1 METFESIRKRLRR
14 LKRVYGGEL
23 VHRVGID
30 IAEGLGSVSLL
41 LKREKD
47 SGEEYVV
54 LTTQVSEVV
63 SANLFDLGEFDRFIE
78 AAGEIRASQSSAIG
92 TLPRPAPV
100 GGPLD
105 HLLHS
110 GEVLRRIDVETDNEH
125 QKISLRLERKQ
136 DSSHEYVVLATSL
149 QDYPIELAE
158 FHQLAAG
165 AKKIRA
171 YATA

>member
-1 METFESIRKRLRR
+1 M
-14 LKRVYGGEL
+14 
-23 VHRVGID
+23 HRVGID
-30 IAEGLGSVSLL
+30 VAEGLGSISLL
-41 LKREKD
+41 LKREKE

-54 LTTQVSEVV
+54 LTTQVSEAI

-78 AAGEIRASQSSAIG
+78 AAGEIRASQTSAIG
-92 TLPRPAPV
+92 TLSRPAPV

-110 GEVLRRIDVETDNEH
+110 GEVLRRIDVATNGEQ
-125 QKISLRLERKQ
+125 QKISLRLERKP
-136 DSSHEYVVLATSL
+136 DSSHEYVVLATNE
-149 QDYPIELAE
+149 QDCPIELGE
-158 FHQLAAG
+158 FNQLAAG